1 MGQRCACQLLTCHL
15 SRSPV
20 PLPSFLCRLM
30 HIVKGGSWS
39 PATHRLWPPKF
50 KAALRTCLLA
60 GQRPASPDSEACGL
74 GALPPGV
81 LLHIFHLAALP
92 MTPWL

>member
-1 MGQRCACQLLTCHL
+1 
-15 SRSPV
+15 
-20 PLPSFLCRLM
+20 M